1 MNDMST
7 ATTTRMRIDIV
18 SDAICPWCWIG
29 RANLLAAMEE
39 LGWDADIHW
48 HPYQLNP
55 DMPRA
60 GVERAAYRTQ
70 KFGSL
75 ERSQE
80 LDAQVAA
87 AGATAGLTFQMSRQ
101 ARTPNTVLAHRLAKF
116 ADGSGQQ
123 DALIETMFRAYFQ
136 EGRDIGD
143 PAVLAELAAGLGLD
157 AQAFLASDALEAE
170 VLAEDANFRRMG
182 INGVPSFALAGHILF
197 SGAMP
202 PTQMAAAFRRGEA
215 LLREKGLLEAR

>member
-1 MNDMST
+1 MNAMT
-7 ATTTRMRIDIV
+7 MRIDIV

-29 RANLLAAMEE
+29 RANLAAALEE

-75 ERSQE
+75 ARSQE

-87 AGATAGLTFQMSRQ
+87 SGAASGLTLRMDLQK
-101 ARTPNTVLAHRLAKF
+101 RTPNTVQAHRLAKF
-116 ADGSGQQ
+116 ADRHGQQ
-123 DALIETMFRAYFQ
+123 NAMVDAMFQAYFQ
-136 EGRDIGD
+136 QGRDIGD
-143 PAVLAELAAGLGLD
+143 DAVLTELAAGLGLD
-157 AQAFLASDALEAE
+157 AAGFLASHECEDE

-182 INGVPSFALAGHILF
+182 INGVPSFSLAGHILF

-202 PTQMAAAFRRGEA
+202 PPQMAAAFRRGEA
-215 LLREKGLLEAR
+215 LLREKGLLPTP

>member
-1 MNDMST
+1 MSDVM
-7 ATTTRMRIDIV
+7 TRMRIDIV

-29 RANLLAAMEE
+29 KTNLEAALEE
-39 LGWDADIHW
+39 LGWEAEVHW

-55 DMPRA
+55 DMPA
-60 GVERAAYRTQ
+60 EGVDRPTYRTQ

-75 ERSQE
+75 AASAEK
-80 LDAQVAA
+80 DAQVAQAGAA
-87 AGATAGLTFQMSRQ
+87 AGLEFRLGEQK
-101 ARTPNTVLAHRLAKF
+101 RTPNTVLAHRLAKF
-116 ADGSGQQ
+116 ADEAGVQNE
-123 DALIETMFRAYFQ
+123 LVEVMFRAYFN

-143 PAVLAELAAGLGLD
+143 AAVLAELAASVGLD
-157 AQAFLASDALEAE
+157 AVDFLASDRFGPE

-202 PTQMAAAFRRGEA
+202 APQMAAAFRRGAA
-215 LLREKGLLEAR
+215 LLREKGVL